1 MTALRVFID
10 EKPIPDEEARA
21 FWKRYADWMEG
32 HRGDLAG
39 FAQSEGLASV
49 HPELRGGG
57 PVLVAS
63 RTAPQR
69 PFGGAPVRDA
79 PAKGSGGGWGTRRS
93 TPVSTEHKT
102 KRRRNTAP
110 KR

>member
-1 MTALRVFID
+1 MTALRVLVD
-10 EKPIPDEEARA
+10 GTPLGDDEARA

-32 HRGDLAG
+32 HRGDLGG
-39 FAQSEGLASV
+39 FARAEGLASV

-63 RTAPQR
+63 RTDPQR
-69 PFGGAPVRDA
+69 PYGVAPDRDA
-79 PAKGSGGGWGTRRS
+79 RGKPPGVS
-93 TPVSTEHKT
+93 PVSLRSVPASHTPKT
-102 KRRRNTAP
+102 KRRRNTPP